1 MKATLGDLR
10 GCFKVPFGGEDA
22 LHRGGKR
29 EAAEERRMPIFIRT
43 EKIIHSLKR
52 TPVKITRGPFFLPMH
67 SRELFP
73 PARSARNAPK
83 PRSRP

>member
-1 MKATLGDLR
+1 
-10 GCFKVPFGGEDA
+10 
-22 LHRGGKR
+22 
-29 EAAEERRMPIFIRT
+29 MPIFIRT